1 MGRLVVKH
9 SVNKVVIMSLEASD
23 LVEVKYEVE
32 EEGEDEVDCYPGL
45 TSSQIT
51 LGDDVLFRLN
61 DCQATGP
68 EPGIEPWEG
77 DGKLSLQFEDK
88 GKWKKRG
95 YTYSEKLNKLY
106 IEMGKP
112 VAVRFSLD
120 SSVVN
125 LRGTVVRALPV
136 YLETLHR
143 HKPVTRCPVH
153 SS

>member
-1 MGRLVVKH
+1 MGHYCGYKFH
-9 SVNKVVIMSLEASD
+9 HNKTHKNGKAYLRCAAARKKGCKA
-23 LVEVKYEVE
+23 LK
-32 EEGEDEVDCYPGL
+32 VDCYPGL

-77 DGKLSLQFEDK
+77 DSRLSFQFEDK

-120 SSVVN
+120 SSVMN
-125 LRGTVVRALPV
+125 LRGTVV
-136 YLETLHR
+136 T
-143 HKPVTRCPVH
+143 
-153 SS
+153 S